1 MVQWSLW
8 SYIWINCELN
18 QVIVLAIFSEK
29 GKKLWY
35 WYLYC
40 VKREKEDRQMA
51 FPQLTA
57 SITHHH
63 QHHPELNQAS
73 HMKHHDAFF
82 LVFEIN
88 FICKNVL
95 TKFEI
100 LHSNPYNIGKIC
112 FFSNFFLSCFFILK
126 FKLSLKYISM

>member
-1 MVQWSLW
+1 
-8 SYIWINCELN
+8 
-18 QVIVLAIFSEK
+18 
-29 GKKLWY
+29 
-35 WYLYC
+35 
-40 VKREKEDRQMA
+40 MA

-126 FKLSLKYISM
+126 FKLMMELEVHINVNIPCKMILCKYTRCLAV